1 MVIFPYPKTPNV
13 TVLRCYGV
21 KTALYFANEFLN
33 VSLKSKSY
41 DWIISLFYH
50 VGRLRNPRER
60 LCCFT

>member
-1 MVIFPYPKTPNV
+1 MVIFPIRKHQM
-13 TVLRCYGV
+13 LRCYGV
-21 KTALYFANEFLN
+21 TASDSFYFANEFLN

-50 VGRLRNPRER
+50 VGRLRHPRER